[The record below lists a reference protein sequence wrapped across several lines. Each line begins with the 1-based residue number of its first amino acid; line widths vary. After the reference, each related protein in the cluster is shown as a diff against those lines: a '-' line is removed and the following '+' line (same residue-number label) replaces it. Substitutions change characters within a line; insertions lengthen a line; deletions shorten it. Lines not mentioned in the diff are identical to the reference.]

1 MMELLA
7 QVTTNAESMLSVITL
22 AISGWTLKSVISLRE
37 DVVAIKQQ
45 VKDLPCK
52 GSRNCPDA
60 ETKSA

>member
-1 MMELLA
+1 
-7 QVTTNAESMLSVITL
+7 MLSVITL